1 MNRIPK
7 CRSKYYISQPINMNP
22 SLKEQ
27 PKENMAQKL
36 SKKTLKFTS
45 SRHFGKDITNNIK
58 SNVNSIYNKHNNK
71 IVTIIE
77 KKQNNNN
84 TIYIKKHSSSSQVA
98 PKNHKN
104 NKSIIEEKKLKENKS
119 GSMINNNNNNN
130 KDISGINNNNNNN
143 NNEITKSKLH
153 SSISFQVNN
162 NNNGYSN
169 NARPISS
176 STNNNTNSSTTVPIR
191 LSNPKNINSNNSNK
205 INGKINNRSISI
217 HNSTSNLIYG
227 NGINLNSINHNH
239 NHNNNYS
246 IVNNKNHNN
255 IDLVKHIRSTT
266 SRDSMINTINHSYYY
281 NNSKGN
287 RDSKRISEEIKI
299 KKHSSQKRIIKKD
312 FDENKENKNTENIKK
327 ENKKKLRKKSMENK
341 DNNESKDIK
350 ENKENKE
357 SKEKKETK
365 KENKEN
371 KDNNTNTKEKEKK
384 TTKKITSENDTY
396 ITSESDLK
404 IKYFDTSKINN
415 VQIPKDYLN
424 IIYYNLLVE
433 EKKGI
438 LPMPDYTYMTRQS
451 EINEKMRSILI
462 DWLIDVHFKFCFTDE
477 TLFMTVSIIDR
488 YLSISQVSRTN
499 FQLLGITALM
509 IACKHEEIDLP
520 KIDDFIYITD
530 NAYKKDE
537 VKKMEFDV
545 LSKLNFAFLY
555 PSPIKFFEYLS
566 NHFNFEKKQHMMGKY
581 LMESFLLDVKNA
593 KYKPSIISC
602 ACTYIVM
609 KFFKMKNYQES
620 YSKKF
625 YVLDEN
631 KEKYSEHNI
640 KECAKDICLF
650 VDNINKT
657 NYQACVKKYSKP
669 EQENVAM
676 LIMNN

>member
-22 SLKEQ
+22 SQKEQ

-71 IVTIIE
+71 IVSIIE

-98 PKNHKN
+98 QKNHKN
-104 NKSIIEEKKLKENKS
+104 NKSLIDDKKLRENKS
-119 GSMINNNNNNN
+119 GSMINNN
-130 KDISGINNNNNNN
+130 KDINGINNNETK
-143 NNEITKSKLH
+143 NEVIPTKAKLH
-153 SSISFQVNN
+153 SSISFGVNN
-162 NNNGYSN
+162 NGSN
-169 NARPISS
+169 TRPISS
-176 STNNNTNSSTTVPIR
+176 NTNNNSSTTVPIR
-191 LSNPKNINSNNSNK
+191 LSNPKNINNSNNNK

-217 HNSTSNLIYG
+217 HNSTSNLNYG
-227 NGINLNSINHNH
+227 NGINLNS
-239 NHNNNYS
+239 NNNNS

-287 RDSKRISEEIKI
+287 KDSKRISEEIKI

-312 FDENKENKNTENIKK
+312 FDENKENKNIENIKK
-327 ENKKKLRKKSMENK
+327 ETKKRRERKKSMENK

-350 ENKENKE
+350 ENKEIKD
-357 SKEKKETK
+357 KKEIK
-365 KENKEN
+365 KEN
-371 KDNNTNTKEKEKK
+371 KDNNTNSKEKK
-384 TTKKITSENDTY
+384 IVKKIILGDNF
-396 ITSESDLK
+396 ITEEEDLRL
-404 IKYFDTSKINN
+404 KYFDTSKINN

-438 LPMPDYTYMTRQS
+438 IPMPDYTYMTRQT
-451 EINEKMRSILI
+451 EINEKMRSILV
-462 DWLIDVHFKFCFTDE
+462 DWLIDVHFKFGFTDE

-625 YVLDEN
+625 YVLDET